1 MGSGDDVAVGPSLGH
16 LWSISICALGSA
28 PVDATDQPAAGD
40 IAAAA
45 QSGTETEAAT
55 GPVMRLRDGRRSPH

>member
-16 LWSISICALGSA
+16 LWSISIRALGSA